1 MNTKVK
7 NWHIVSIYDKDE
19 LVGRVLWGIC
29 TQDKTSRFS
38 VGDYVCTSKIVEI
51 FPKNSVVKTFSG
63 STYLVEGGGKKSEI
77 QLQEFERLR
86 SGLSPDEISFLTE
99 KQKMELVK
107 LRFSDLKEG
116 DLVDAD
122 TFFKDLDS
130 GKYDF

>member
-1 MNTKVK
+1 M
-7 NWHIVSIYDKDE
+7 
-19 LVGRVLWGIC
+19 
-29 TQDKTSRFS
+29 
-38 VGDYVCTSKIVEI
+38 
-51 FPKNSVVKTFSG
+51 
-63 STYLVEGGGKKSEI
+63 VEGGGKKSEI